1 MPGSHHTFVK
11 CWSWVVLGCIVAPIL
26 VIFPLA
32 FSGEAYLHFPPQKYS
47 LRWFEKFFSRDDWIA
62 PTITSLKVAVL
73 ATIGAVAVGVPAAY
87 AVVRGRFPGKGLVS
101 ALLISPMIVPV
112 LIFAIAL
119 YGLYARFNLLGTV
132 GGLALAHIVLAVP
145 FVMVTVSA
153 GLKSTDESL
162 EAAALT
168 MGAGSVRA
176 FWFVTLPVLRPAI
189 ISAAFLAFVTS
200 FDDVGRRALSIGYKC
215 ENASGTDLGRHSI

>member
-1 MPGSHHTFVK
+1 M
-11 CWSWVVLGCIVAPIL
+11 APIL